1 MEEVKKFIQL
11 LWRYRLIIMA
21 IPIITVMI
29 TFYIVRN
36 LPDTYSAPTQL
47 ATGIVDETQ
56 QMPSAN
62 ANLLHESKV
71 NQKFAS
77 LIETI
82 RSKSL
87 IDQVSY
93 QLIIHDLTSGNPF
106 KDKTILYNNGLNAD
120 TFKHAIEV
128 FKEKFKKREALNLSD
143 PDEAGL
149 AALLGWMGYD
159 SGSILYGLSTYR
171 IGASDFIFLDFV
183 SQNAEVSAF
192 VVNAIAKEFIKD
204 YTNLVKENQRASVEF
219 LQNLM
224 KIKSDTLGK
233 RVAELADYKN
243 KNRILDLSSQS
254 LQVLNDIS
262 AYKTKQ
268 QEIEKTM
275 ASLKGTI
282 SNIDKKFNML
292 DRRYPEAGINGA
304 NQDVLVTRQE
314 IQILTDK
321 YVNNDFD
328 EQYKKSMD
336 SLQEVMTA
344 QISNINDKY
353 ITNPLNTKENLIQQ
367 KSGLQIQY
375 DLAANSLNSI
385 KKNIAEISGKFN
397 ELVPHEARI
406 TAIERDIDAVNK
418 EYQELLAQYNQINM
432 ESQFPVKLRQVQ
444 IAMPGAPKAS
454 KKMLLVILSG
464 IVSGA
469 FCIMIFFAIFFFD
482 NRIQDPLTL
491 AISTKAPVL
500 GYLNMVSR
508 STLDLKGIWKNMH
521 GTPEIREF
529 KKQLRSTRFEVNR
542 ELSPSPDRGQIL
554 SITSISEGEG
564 KTLIAAC
571 IAYSYVMVS
580 KKVLLIDGNFDNP
593 SITRNSN
600 TKLFLEDFLQSGS
613 IGPVDFNTGIM
624 VMGNHGGDKSLL
636 EVNDEETILDRLE
649 QLRSQFDIILIE
661 TPSLSLL
668 NKAKEWILFTDKTVG
683 IFEANQTLDG
693 IKKQHVNYLT
703 SINGQFIGW
712 ILNKVIPQG
721 KIPEYIETANII
733 E

>member
-1 MEEVKKFIQL
+1 MEVVKKFIQL

-106 KDKTILYNNGLNAD
+106 KDKAILYNNGLNAD

-268 QEIEKTM
+268 QEVEKTM

-292 DRRYPEAGINGA
+292 DRRYPEAGISGA

-406 TAIERDIDAVNK
+406 AAIERDIDAVNK